1 MGIRQNV
8 HLREDGD
15 GTRMPEAFYVLT
27 KKNKERFCK
36 LLKDLKFPNGFAANL
51 GRSIS
56 ADGTK
61 LQGRPKTHSCHV
73 LRQRIIPAA
82 LRGLVREDV
91 YHAIA

>member
-27 KKNKERFCK
+27 KKTKERFCK